1 MTSKQAKSKT
11 KKEECVS
18 CGIETPYDE
27 NDHVDLRSFYI
38 QGCGQLCC
46 DCFNEIYDFKKNER
60 IQQAKKRSA

>member
-1 MTSKQAKSKT
+1 MSN

-38 QGCGQLCC
+38 EGCGQLCC
-46 DCFNEIYDFKKNER
+46 DCFNEIYDFKK
-60 IQQAKKRSA
+60 K